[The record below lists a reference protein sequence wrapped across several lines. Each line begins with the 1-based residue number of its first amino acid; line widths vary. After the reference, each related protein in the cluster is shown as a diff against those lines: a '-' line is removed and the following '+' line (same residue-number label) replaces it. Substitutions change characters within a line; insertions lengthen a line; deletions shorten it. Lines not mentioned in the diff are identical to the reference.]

1 MWIKPRWQLT
11 LGLLLWSIGLPL
23 WAAVLTD
30 IAVRDGSGGSNQ
42 VTLSFSGKPTY
53 GYFSLS
59 GPDRLVLDLRNTRKE
74 MSLPKRYRGKL
85 VETIRTSTP
94 PQGGTLRL
102 VLELSQ
108 RVNAKAVTE
117 SRGSN
122 KYQVVLTIK
131 PQSGGSR
138 SSATTNSRQELRST
152 PGRTS
157 ERIVIAIDPGHGGQD
172 PGAIGKHGLREK
184 QVTIAIAS
192 KLRDLL
198 NRDGNFK
205 AVMTR
210 ERDYFISVGGRSEI
224 ARGKD
229 AQLLVSIHADAA
241 PNRSAKGASVWVL
254 SNRRANSEMGRW
266 LEDHEKQS
274 ELLGGAG
281 EVLSGNNNDRYLS
294 QTVLDLQFGHSQRV
308 GYDVA
313 SRVLREMGRI
323 SPLHKRRPEHASLGV
338 LRSPDIPSLLVET
351 GFISNPTEERLL
363 GSSAH
368 QTKVANAI
376 YQGIRGY
383 YRDHPAARSTPAP
396 QPPARS
402 SSVSQPEPV
411 RSTVSSKAPVVDIDQ
426 PGPIVEKTPVKESS
440 ATAKARVHVVKR
452 GETLT
457 RIAEQYATD
466 VATLKSL
473 NRMKSGELLVGQK
486 LKLPSATNAQTE
498 AVDSRPRPPVV
509 SQPEPVV
516 DSRTTD
522 SRASEDA
529 TRSHTVTR
537 GETLLRIAEKYDTT
551 LAELRRL
558 NHLTRDQVN
567 VGQKLKVPAGN
578 GDAAVSAPSGGH
590 IASDSSKAVPRGKL
604 EVYQVQRG
612 DTLGKIAAR
621 YAVSME
627 TIKFANQMHN
637 NQVQVGQKLKI
648 PLDGAAPSDSAGG
661 KASSNANAEPPRPSR
676 HKVKAGE
683 TLSGI
688 ADRYGVGLSQL
699 RKYNGLKSDQVNVGQ
714 TLKIPQE

>member
-1 MWIKPRWQLT
+1 MWIKPRWPLA

-102 VLELSQ
+102 VMELSQ

-117 SRGSN
+117 SRGGN

-131 PQSGGSR
+131 PQSGSSR

-152 PGRTS
+152 PGRSS

-172 PGAIGKHGLREK
+172 PGAIGKNGLREK
-184 QVTIAIAS
+184 QVTIAIAT

-363 GSSAH
+363 GSSSH
-368 QTKVANAI
+368 QTKVATAI
-376 YQGIRGY
+376 YHGIRSY

-411 RSTVSSKAPVVDIDQ
+411 RSSASSSASSKAPVVDIDQ
-426 PGPIVEKTPVKESS
+426 PGPIVEKAPVKVSSS
-440 ATAKARVHVVKR
+440 AAKAQVHVVKR

-457 RIAEQYATD
+457 RIAEQYDTD
-466 VATLKSL
+466 VATLKRL

-486 LKLPSATNAQTE
+486 LKLPSAASSSAEVTE
-498 AVDSRPRPPVV
+498 SRPRPPVV
-509 SQPEPVV
+509 DQPEPVV
-516 DSRTTD
+516 E
-522 SRASEDA
+522 SRAAASA
-529 TRSHTVTR
+529 TTVHTVTR

-551 LAELRRL
+551 LAELRSL
-558 NHLTRDQVN
+558 NNLKRDQVN
-567 VGQKLKVPAGN
+567 VGQKLKVPSGK
-578 GDAAVSAPSGGH
+578 AASAPVSSKS
-590 IASDSSKAVPRGKL
+590 APDSSKVPSRGKL

-648 PLDGAAPSDSAGG
+648 PLDGAAPKESEQDSG
-661 KASSNANAEPPRPSR
+661 KASSKSKESARPSH

-699 RKYNGLKSDQVNVGQ
+699 RKYNHLKSDQVNVGQ
-714 TLKIPQE
+714 SLKIPQE

>member
-1 MWIKPRWQLT
+1 MWIKPRWPLA

-102 VLELSQ
+102 VMELSQ

-117 SRGSN
+117 SRGGN

-131 PQSGGSR
+131 PQSGSSR

-152 PGRTS
+152 PGRSS

-172 PGAIGKHGLREK
+172 PGAIGKNGLREK
-184 QVTIAIAS
+184 QVTIAIAT

-363 GSSAH
+363 GSSSH
-368 QTKVANAI
+368 QTKVATAI
-376 YQGIRGY
+376 YHGIRSY

-411 RSTVSSKAPVVDIDQ
+411 RSSASSSASSKAPVVDIDQ
-426 PGPIVEKTPVKESS
+426 PGPIVEKAPVKTSTS
-440 ATAKARVHVVKR
+440 AAKAQVHVVKR

-457 RIAEQYATD
+457 RIAEQYDTD
-466 VATLKSL
+466 VATLKRL

-486 LKLPSATNAQTE
+486 LKLPSAASSGSAEVTE
-498 AVDSRPRPPVV
+498 SRPRPPVV
-509 SQPEPVV
+509 DQPEPVV
-516 DSRTTD
+516 E
-522 SRASEDA
+522 SRAAASA
-529 TRSHTVTR
+529 TTVHTVTR

-551 LAELRRL
+551 LAELRSL
-558 NHLTRDQVN
+558 NNLKRDQVN
-567 VGQKLKVPAGN
+567 VGQKLKVPSGK
-578 GDAAVSAPSGGH
+578 AASAPVSSKS
-590 IASDSSKAVPRGKL
+590 AADSSKAPSRGKL

-648 PLDGAAPSDSAGG
+648 PLDGAAPKESDQDSG
-661 KASSNANAEPPRPSR
+661 KASSKSKESARPSH

-699 RKYNGLKSDQVNVGQ
+699 RKYNHLKSDQVNVGQ
-714 TLKIPQE
+714 SLKIPQE

>member
-1 MWIKPRWQLT
+1 MWIKPRWPLA

-102 VLELSQ
+102 VMELSQ

-117 SRGSN
+117 SRGGN

-131 PQSGGSR
+131 PQSGSSR

-152 PGRTS
+152 PGRSS

-172 PGAIGKHGLREK
+172 PGAIGKNGLREK
-184 QVTIAIAS
+184 QVTIAIAT

-363 GSSAH
+363 GSSSH
-368 QTKVANAI
+368 QTKVATAI
-376 YQGIRGY
+376 YHGIRSY

-411 RSTVSSKAPVVDIDQ
+411 RSSASSSASSSKAPVVDIDQ
-426 PGPIVEKTPVKESS
+426 PGPIVEKAPVKTSSS
-440 ATAKARVHVVKR
+440 AAKAQVHVVKR

-457 RIAEQYATD
+457 RIAEQYDTD
-466 VATLKSL
+466 VATLKRL

-486 LKLPSATNAQTE
+486 LKLPSAASSSSAEVTE
-498 AVDSRPRPPVV
+498 SRPRPPVV
-509 SQPEPVV
+509 DQPEPVV
-516 DSRTTD
+516 E
-522 SRASEDA
+522 SRAAASA
-529 TRSHTVTR
+529 TTVHTVTR

-551 LAELRRL
+551 LAELRSL
-558 NHLTRDQVN
+558 NNLKRDQVN
-567 VGQKLKVPAGN
+567 VGQKLKVPSGK
-578 GDAAVSAPSGGH
+578 AASAPVSSKS
-590 IASDSSKAVPRGKL
+590 AADSSKAPSRGKL

-648 PLDGAAPSDSAGG
+648 PLDGAAPKESDQDSG
-661 KASSNANAEPPRPSR
+661 KASSKSKERARPSH

-699 RKYNGLKSDQVNVGQ
+699 RKYNHLKSDQVNVGQ
-714 TLKIPQE
+714 SLKIPQE

>member
-1 MWIKPRWQLT
+1 MWIKPRWPLA

-102 VLELSQ
+102 VMELSQ

-117 SRGSN
+117 SRGGN

-131 PQSGGSR
+131 PQSGSSR

-152 PGRTS
+152 PGRSS

-172 PGAIGKHGLREK
+172 PGAIGKNGLREK
-184 QVTIAIAS
+184 QVTIAIAT

-363 GSSAH
+363 GSSSH
-368 QTKVANAI
+368 QTKVATAI
-376 YQGIRGY
+376 YHGIRSY

-411 RSTVSSKAPVVDIDQ
+411 RSSASSSVSSKAPVVDIDQ
-426 PGPIVEKTPVKESS
+426 PGPIVEKAPVKTSSS
-440 ATAKARVHVVKR
+440 AAKAQVHVVKR

-457 RIAEQYATD
+457 RIAEQYDTD
-466 VATLKSL
+466 VATLKRL

-486 LKLPSATNAQTE
+486 LKLPSAASSSSAEVTE
-498 AVDSRPRPPVV
+498 NRPRPPVV
-509 SQPEPVV
+509 DQPEPVV
-516 DSRTTD
+516 DSRAAASATTV
-522 SRASEDA
+522 
-529 TRSHTVTR
+529 HTVTR

-551 LAELRRL
+551 LAELRSL
-558 NHLTRDQVN
+558 NNLKRDQVN
-567 VGQKLKVPAGN
+567 VGQKLKVPSGK
-578 GDAAVSAPSGGH
+578 AASAPVSSKS
-590 IASDSSKAVPRGKL
+590 AADSSKAPSRGKL

-648 PLDGAAPSDSAGG
+648 PLDGAAPKESDQDSG
-661 KASSNANAEPPRPSR
+661 KASSKSKESARPSH
-676 HKVKAGE
+676 HKVNAGE

-699 RKYNGLKSDQVNVGQ
+699 RKYNHLKSDQVNVGQ
-714 TLKIPQE
+714 SLKIPQE

>member
-1 MWIKPRWQLT
+1 M
-11 LGLLLWSIGLPL
+11 
-23 WAAVLTD
+23 
-30 IAVRDGSGGSNQ
+30 
-42 VTLSFSGKPTY
+42 
-53 GYFSLS
+53 
-59 GPDRLVLDLRNTRKE
+59 
-74 MSLPKRYRGKL
+74 
-85 VETIRTSTP
+85 
-94 PQGGTLRL
+94 
-102 VLELSQ
+102 
-108 RVNAKAVTE
+108 
-117 SRGSN
+117 
-122 KYQVVLTIK
+122 
-131 PQSGGSR
+131 
-138 SSATTNSRQELRST
+138 
-152 PGRTS
+152 
-157 ERIVIAIDPGHGGQD
+157 
-172 PGAIGKHGLREK
+172 
-184 QVTIAIAS
+184 TIAIAT

-363 GSSAH
+363 GSSSH
-368 QTKVANAI
+368 QTKVATAI
-376 YQGIRGY
+376 YHGIRSY

-411 RSTVSSKAPVVDIDQ
+411 RSSAGSSASSKAPVVDIDQ
-426 PGPIVEKTPVKESS
+426 PGPIVEKAPVKVSSS
-440 ATAKARVHVVKR
+440 AAKAQVHVVKR

-457 RIAEQYATD
+457 RIAEQYDTD
-466 VATLKSL
+466 VATLKRL

-486 LKLPSATNAQTE
+486 LKLPSAASSSSVEVTE
-498 AVDSRPRPPVV
+498 SRPRPPVV
-509 SQPEPVV
+509 DQPEPVV
-516 DSRTTD
+516 E
-522 SRASEDA
+522 SRAAASA
-529 TRSHTVTR
+529 TTVHTVTR

-551 LAELRRL
+551 LTELRSL
-558 NHLTRDQVN
+558 NNLKRDQVN
-567 VGQKLKVPAGN
+567 VGQKLKVPSGK
-578 GDAAVSAPSGGH
+578 AASAPVSSKS
-590 IASDSSKAVPRGKL
+590 AADSSKAPSRGKL

-648 PLDGAAPSDSAGG
+648 PLDGAAPKESEQDSG
-661 KASSNANAEPPRPSR
+661 KASSKSKESARPSH

-699 RKYNGLKSDQVNVGQ
+699 RKYNHLKSDQVNVGQ
-714 TLKIPQE
+714 SLKIPQE

>member
-1 MWIKPRWQLT
+1 MWIKPRWPLA

-102 VLELSQ
+102 VMELSQ

-117 SRGSN
+117 SRGGN

-131 PQSGGSR
+131 PQSGSSR

-152 PGRTS
+152 PGRSS

-172 PGAIGKHGLREK
+172 PGAIGKNGLREK
-184 QVTIAIAS
+184 QVTIAIAT

-363 GSSAH
+363 GSSSH
-368 QTKVANAI
+368 QTKVATAI
-376 YQGIRGY
+376 YHGIRSY

-411 RSTVSSKAPVVDIDQ
+411 RSSASSSASSKAPVVDIDQ
-426 PGPIVEKTPVKESS
+426 PGPIVEKAPVKVSSS
-440 ATAKARVHVVKR
+440 AAKAQVHVVKR

-457 RIAEQYATD
+457 RIAEQYDTD
-466 VATLKSL
+466 VATLKRL

-486 LKLPSATNAQTE
+486 LKLPSAASSSSAEVTE
-498 AVDSRPRPPVV
+498 SRPRPPVV
-509 SQPEPVV
+509 DQPEPVV
-516 DSRTTD
+516 E
-522 SRASEDA
+522 SRAAASA
-529 TRSHTVTR
+529 TTVHTVTR

-551 LAELRRL
+551 LAELRSL
-558 NHLTRDQVN
+558 NNLKRDQVN
-567 VGQKLKVPAGN
+567 VGQKLKVPSGK
-578 GDAAVSAPSGGH
+578 AASAPVSSKL
-590 IASDSSKAVPRGKL
+590 APDSSKAPSRGKL

-648 PLDGAAPSDSAGG
+648 PLDGAAPKESDQDHSKAGG
-661 KASSNANAEPPRPSR
+661 KTKESARPSH

-699 RKYNGLKSDQVNVGQ
+699 RKYNHLKSDQVNVGQ
-714 TLKIPQE
+714 SLKIPQE

>member
-1 MWIKPRWQLT
+1 MWIKPRWPLA

-102 VLELSQ
+102 VMELSQ

-117 SRGSN
+117 SRGGN

-131 PQSGGSR
+131 PQSGSSR

-152 PGRTS
+152 PGRSS

-172 PGAIGKHGLREK
+172 PGAIGKNGLREK
-184 QVTIAIAS
+184 QVTIAIAT

-363 GSSAH
+363 GSSSH
-368 QTKVANAI
+368 QTKVATAI
-376 YQGIRGY
+376 YHGIRSY

-411 RSTVSSKAPVVDIDQ
+411 RSSAGSSASSKAPVVDIDQ
-426 PGPIVEKTPVKESS
+426 PGPIVEKAPVKVSSS
-440 ATAKARVHVVKR
+440 AAKAQVHVVKR

-457 RIAEQYATD
+457 RIAEQYDTD
-466 VATLKSL
+466 VATLKRL

-486 LKLPSATNAQTE
+486 LKLPSAASSSSVEVTE
-498 AVDSRPRPPVV
+498 SRPRPPVV
-509 SQPEPVV
+509 DQPEPVV
-516 DSRTTD
+516 E
-522 SRASEDA
+522 SRAAASA
-529 TRSHTVTR
+529 TTVHTVTR

-551 LAELRRL
+551 LTELRSL
-558 NHLTRDQVN
+558 NNLKRDQVN
-567 VGQKLKVPAGN
+567 VGQKLKVPSGK
-578 GDAAVSAPSGGH
+578 AASAPVSSKS
-590 IASDSSKAVPRGKL
+590 AADSSKAPSRGKL

-648 PLDGAAPSDSAGG
+648 PLDGAAPKESEQDSG
-661 KASSNANAEPPRPSR
+661 KASSKSKESARPSH

-699 RKYNGLKSDQVNVGQ
+699 RKYNHLKSDQVNVGQ
-714 TLKIPQE
+714 SLKIPQE

>member
-1 MWIKPRWQLT
+1 MWIKPRWPLA

-102 VLELSQ
+102 VMELSQ

-117 SRGSN
+117 SRGGN

-131 PQSGGSR
+131 PQSGSSR
-138 SSATTNSRQELRST
+138 SSATTNSRQELRSA
-152 PGRTS
+152 PGRSS

-172 PGAIGKHGLREK
+172 PGAIGKNGLREK
-184 QVTIAIAS
+184 QVTIAIAT

-274 ELLGGAG
+274 EVLGGAG

-363 GSSAH
+363 GSSSH
-368 QTKVANAI
+368 QTKVATAI
-376 YQGIRGY
+376 YHGIRSY

-411 RSTVSSKAPVVDIDQ
+411 RSSASSSVSSKAPVVDIDQ
-426 PGPIVEKTPVKESS
+426 PGPIVEKAPVKTSSS
-440 ATAKARVHVVKR
+440 AAKAQVHVVKR

-457 RIAEQYATD
+457 RIAEQYDTD
-466 VATLKSL
+466 VVTLKRL

-486 LKLPSATNAQTE
+486 LKLPSAASSSSAEVTE
-498 AVDSRPRPPVV
+498 SRPRPPVV
-509 SQPEPVV
+509 DQPEPVV
-516 DSRTTD
+516 DSRAAASATTV
-522 SRASEDA
+522 
-529 TRSHTVTR
+529 HTVTR

-551 LAELRRL
+551 LAELRSL
-558 NHLTRDQVN
+558 NNLKRDQVN
-567 VGQKLKVPAGN
+567 VGQKLKVPSGK
-578 GDAAVSAPSGGH
+578 AASAPVSSKS
-590 IASDSSKAVPRGKL
+590 AADSSKAPSRGKL

-648 PLDGAAPSDSAGG
+648 PLDGAAPKESDQDSG
-661 KASSNANAEPPRPSR
+661 KASSKTKESARPSH

-699 RKYNGLKSDQVNVGQ
+699 RKYNHLKSDQVNVGQ
-714 TLKIPQE
+714 SLKIPQE

>member
-1 MWIKPRWQLT
+1 MWIKPRWPLA

-102 VLELSQ
+102 VMELSQ

-117 SRGSN
+117 SRGGN

-131 PQSGGSR
+131 PQSGSSR

-152 PGRTS
+152 PGRSS

-172 PGAIGKHGLREK
+172 PGAIGKNGLREK
-184 QVTIAIAS
+184 QVTIAIAT

-363 GSSAH
+363 GSSSH
-368 QTKVANAI
+368 QTKVATAI
-376 YQGIRGY
+376 YHGIRSY

-411 RSTVSSKAPVVDIDQ
+411 RSSASSSASSKAPVVDIDQ
-426 PGPIVEKTPVKESS
+426 PGPIVEKAPVKTSS
-440 ATAKARVHVVKR
+440 GAAKAQVHVVKR

-457 RIAEQYATD
+457 RIAEQYDTD
-466 VATLKSL
+466 VATLKRL

-486 LKLPSATNAQTE
+486 LKLPSAASSSSAEVTE
-498 AVDSRPRPPVV
+498 SRPRPPVV
-509 SQPEPVV
+509 DQPEPVV
-516 DSRTTD
+516 DSRAA
-522 SRASEDA
+522 ASA
-529 TRSHTVTR
+529 TSVHTVTR

-551 LAELRRL
+551 LAELRSL
-558 NHLTRDQVN
+558 NNLKRDQVN
-567 VGQKLKVPAGN
+567 VGQKLKVPSGK
-578 GDAAVSAPSGGH
+578 AASAPVSSKS
-590 IASDSSKAVPRGKL
+590 AADSSKAPSRGKL

-648 PLDGAAPSDSAGG
+648 PLDGAAPKESDQDSG
-661 KASSNANAEPPRPSR
+661 KASSKSKESARPSH

-699 RKYNGLKSDQVNVGQ
+699 RKYNHLKSDQVNVGQ
-714 TLKIPQE
+714 SLKIPQE

>member
-1 MWIKPRWQLT
+1 MWIKPRWPLA

-85 VETIRTSTP
+85 VETIRTSMP

-102 VLELSQ
+102 VMELSQ

-117 SRGSN
+117 SRGGN

-131 PQSGGSR
+131 PQSGSSR
-138 SSATTNSRQELRST
+138 SSSATTNSRQELRST
-152 PGRTS
+152 PGRSS

-172 PGAIGKHGLREK
+172 PGAIGKNGLREK
-184 QVTIAIAS
+184 QVTIAIAT

-363 GSSAH
+363 GSSSH
-368 QTKVANAI
+368 QTKVATAI
-376 YQGIRGY
+376 YHGIRSY

-411 RSTVSSKAPVVDIDQ
+411 RSSASSSASSKAPVVDIDQ
-426 PGPIVEKTPVKESS
+426 PGPIVEKAPVKTSSS
-440 ATAKARVHVVKR
+440 AAKAQVHVVKR

-457 RIAEQYATD
+457 RIAEQYDTD
-466 VATLKSL
+466 VATLKRL

-486 LKLPSATNAQTE
+486 LKLPSAASSSSAEVTE
-498 AVDSRPRPPVV
+498 SRPRPPVV
-509 SQPEPVV
+509 DQPEPVV
-516 DSRTTD
+516 E
-522 SRASEDA
+522 SRAAASA
-529 TRSHTVTR
+529 TTVHTVTR

-551 LAELRRL
+551 LAELRSL
-558 NHLTRDQVN
+558 NNLKRDQVN
-567 VGQKLKVPAGN
+567 VGQKLKVPSGKAS
-578 GDAAVSAPSGGH
+578 SAPVSSKS
-590 IASDSSKAVPRGKL
+590 AADSSKAPSRGKL

-648 PLDGAAPSDSAGG
+648 PLDGAAPKESDQDSG
-661 KASSNANAEPPRPSR
+661 KASSKTKESARPSH

-699 RKYNGLKSDQVNVGQ
+699 RKYNHLKSDQVNVGQ
-714 TLKIPQE
+714 SLKIPQE

>member
-1 MWIKPRWQLT
+1 MWIKPRWPLA

-102 VLELSQ
+102 VMELSQ

-117 SRGSN
+117 SRGGN

-131 PQSGGSR
+131 PQSGSSR

-152 PGRTS
+152 PGRSS

-172 PGAIGKHGLREK
+172 PGAIGKNGLREK
-184 QVTIAIAS
+184 QVTIAIAT

-363 GSSAH
+363 GSSSH
-368 QTKVANAI
+368 QTKVATAI
-376 YQGIRGY
+376 YHGIRSY

-411 RSTVSSKAPVVDIDQ
+411 RSSASSSASSKAPVVDIDQ
-426 PGPIVEKTPVKESS
+426 PGPIVEKAPVKVSSS
-440 ATAKARVHVVKR
+440 AAKAQVHVVKR

-457 RIAEQYATD
+457 RIAEQYDTD
-466 VATLKSL
+466 VATLKRL

-486 LKLPSATNAQTE
+486 LKLPSAASSSSAEVTE
-498 AVDSRPRPPVV
+498 SRPRPPVV
-509 SQPEPVV
+509 DQPEPVV
-516 DSRTTD
+516 E
-522 SRASEDA
+522 SRAAASA
-529 TRSHTVTR
+529 TTVHTVTR

-551 LAELRRL
+551 LAELRSL
-558 NHLTRDQVN
+558 NNLKRDQVN
-567 VGQKLKVPAGN
+567 VGQKLKVPSGK
-578 GDAAVSAPSGGH
+578 AASASVSSKSAP
-590 IASDSSKAVPRGKL
+590 DSSKAPSRGKL

-648 PLDGAAPSDSAGG
+648 PLDGAAPKESDQDSG
-661 KASSNANAEPPRPSR
+661 KASGKSKESARPSH

-699 RKYNGLKSDQVNVGQ
+699 RKYNHLKSDQVNVGQ
-714 TLKIPQE
+714 SLKIPQE

>member
-1 MWIKPRWQLT
+1 MWIKPRWPLA

-102 VLELSQ
+102 VMELSQ

-117 SRGSN
+117 SRGGN

-131 PQSGGSR
+131 PQSGSSR

-152 PGRTS
+152 SGRSS

-172 PGAIGKHGLREK
+172 PGAIGKNGLREK
-184 QVTIAIAS
+184 QVTIAIAT

-363 GSSAH
+363 GSSSH
-368 QTKVANAI
+368 QTKVATAI
-376 YQGIRGY
+376 YHGIRSY

-411 RSTVSSKAPVVDIDQ
+411 RSSASSSASSKAPVVDIDQ
-426 PGPIVEKTPVKESS
+426 PGPIVEKAPVKTSS
-440 ATAKARVHVVKR
+440 GAAKAQVHVVKR

-457 RIAEQYATD
+457 RIAEQYDTD
-466 VATLKSL
+466 VATLKRL

-486 LKLPSATNAQTE
+486 LKLPSVASSSSAEVTE
-498 AVDSRPRPPVV
+498 SRPRPPVV
-509 SQPEPVV
+509 DQPEPVV
-516 DSRTTD
+516 E
-522 SRASEDA
+522 SRAAASA
-529 TRSHTVTR
+529 TIVHTVTR

-551 LAELRRL
+551 LAELRSL
-558 NHLTRDQVN
+558 NNLKRDQVN
-567 VGQKLKVPAGN
+567 VGQKLKVPSGK
-578 GDAAVSAPSGGH
+578 AASAPVSSKS
-590 IASDSSKAVPRGKL
+590 AADSSKAPSRGKL

-648 PLDGAAPSDSAGG
+648 PLDGAAPKESDQDHS
-661 KASSNANAEPPRPSR
+661 KASGKSKESARPSH

-699 RKYNGLKSDQVNVGQ
+699 RKYNHLKSDQVNVGQ
-714 TLKIPQE
+714 SLKIPQE

>member
-1 MWIKPRWQLT
+1 MWIKPRWPLA

-102 VLELSQ
+102 VMELSQ

-117 SRGSN
+117 SRGGN

-131 PQSGGSR
+131 PQSGSSR

-152 PGRTS
+152 PGRSS

-172 PGAIGKHGLREK
+172 PGAIGKNGLREK
-184 QVTIAIAS
+184 QVTIAIAT

-363 GSSAH
+363 GSSSH
-368 QTKVANAI
+368 QTKVATAI
-376 YQGIRGY
+376 YHGIRSY

-411 RSTVSSKAPVVDIDQ
+411 RSSASSSVSSKAPVVDIDQ
-426 PGPIVEKTPVKESS
+426 PGPIVEKAPVKTSSS
-440 ATAKARVHVVKR
+440 AAKAQVHVVKR

-457 RIAEQYATD
+457 RIAEQYDTD
-466 VATLKSL
+466 VATLKRL

-486 LKLPSATNAQTE
+486 LKLPSAASSSSAEVTE
-498 AVDSRPRPPVV
+498 SRPRPPVV
-509 SQPEPVV
+509 DQPEPVV
-516 DSRTTD
+516 E
-522 SRASEDA
+522 SRAAASA
-529 TRSHTVTR
+529 TSVHTVTR

-551 LAELRRL
+551 LAELRSL
-558 NHLTRDQVN
+558 NNLKRDQVN
-567 VGQKLKVPAGN
+567 VGQKLKVPSGK
-578 GDAAVSAPSGGH
+578 AASAPVSSKS
-590 IASDSSKAVPRGKL
+590 AADSSKAPSRGKL

-648 PLDGAAPSDSAGG
+648 PLDGAAPKESDQDSG
-661 KASSNANAEPPRPSR
+661 KASSKSKESARPSH

-699 RKYNGLKSDQVNVGQ
+699 RKYNHLKSDQVNVGQ
-714 TLKIPQE
+714 SLKIPQE

>member
-1 MWIKPRWQLT
+1 MWIKPRWPLA

-102 VLELSQ
+102 VMELSQ

-117 SRGSN
+117 SRGGN

-131 PQSGGSR
+131 PQSGSSR
-138 SSATTNSRQELRST
+138 SSSATTNSRQELRST
-152 PGRTS
+152 PGRSS

-172 PGAIGKHGLREK
+172 PGAIGKNGLREK
-184 QVTIAIAS
+184 QVTIAIAT

-363 GSSAH
+363 GSSSH
-368 QTKVANAI
+368 QTKVATAI
-376 YQGIRGY
+376 YHGIRSY

-411 RSTVSSKAPVVDIDQ
+411 RSSASSSASSKAPVVDIDQ
-426 PGPIVEKTPVKESS
+426 PGPIVEKAPVKVSSS
-440 ATAKARVHVVKR
+440 AAKAQVHVVKR

-457 RIAEQYATD
+457 RIAEQYDTD
-466 VATLKSL
+466 VATLKRL

-486 LKLPSATNAQTE
+486 LKLPSAASSSSAEVTE
-498 AVDSRPRPPVV
+498 SRPRPPVV
-509 SQPEPVV
+509 DQPEPVV
-516 DSRTTD
+516 DSRAA
-522 SRASEDA
+522 ASA
-529 TRSHTVTR
+529 TSVHTVTR

-551 LAELRRL
+551 LAELRSL
-558 NHLTRDQVN
+558 NNLKRDQVN
-567 VGQKLKVPAGN
+567 VGQKLKVPSGK
-578 GDAAVSAPSGGH
+578 AASAPVGSKS
-590 IASDSSKAVPRGKL
+590 AADSSKAPSRGKL

-648 PLDGAAPSDSAGG
+648 PLDGAAPKESDQDSG
-661 KASSNANAEPPRPSR
+661 KASSKSKESARPSH

-699 RKYNGLKSDQVNVGQ
+699 RKYNHLKSDQVNVGQ
-714 TLKIPQE
+714 SLKIPQE

>member
-1 MWIKPRWQLT
+1 MWIKPRWPLA

-102 VLELSQ
+102 VMELSQ

-117 SRGSN
+117 SRGGN

-131 PQSGGSR
+131 PQSGSSR

-152 PGRTS
+152 PGRSS

-172 PGAIGKHGLREK
+172 PGAIGKNGLREK
-184 QVTIAIAS
+184 QVTIAIAT

-313 SRVLREMGRI
+313 SRVLREIGRI

-363 GSSAH
+363 GSSSH
-368 QTKVANAI
+368 QTKVATAI
-376 YQGIRGY
+376 YHGIRSY

-402 SSVSQPEPV
+402 ISVSQPEPV
-411 RSTVSSKAPVVDIDQ
+411 RSSASSSASSSKAPVVDIDQ
-426 PGPIVEKTPVKESS
+426 PGPIVEKVPVKTSTS
-440 ATAKARVHVVKR
+440 ATKAQVHVVKR

-457 RIAEQYATD
+457 RIAEQYDTD
-466 VATLKSL
+466 VATLKRL

-486 LKLPSATNAQTE
+486 LKLPSAASSGSAEVTE
-498 AVDSRPRPPVV
+498 SRPRPPVV
-509 SQPEPVV
+509 DQPEPVV
-516 DSRTTD
+516 E
-522 SRASEDA
+522 SRAAASA
-529 TRSHTVTR
+529 TTVHTVTR

-551 LAELRRL
+551 LAELRSL
-558 NHLTRDQVN
+558 NNLKRDQVN
-567 VGQKLKVPAGN
+567 VGQKLKVPSGKAS
-578 GDAAVSAPSGGH
+578 SAPVSSKS
-590 IASDSSKAVPRGKL
+590 AADSSKAPSRGKL

-648 PLDGAAPSDSAGG
+648 PLDGAAPKESDQDSG
-661 KASSNANAEPPRPSR
+661 KASGKSKESARPSH

-699 RKYNGLKSDQVNVGQ
+699 RKYNHLKSDQVNVGQ
-714 TLKIPQE
+714 SLKIPQE

>member
-1 MWIKPRWQLT
+1 MWIKPRWPLA

-102 VLELSQ
+102 VMELSQ

-117 SRGSN
+117 SRGGN

-131 PQSGGSR
+131 PQSGSSR

-152 PGRTS
+152 PGRSS

-172 PGAIGKHGLREK
+172 PGAIGKNGLREK
-184 QVTIAIAS
+184 QVTIAIAT

-363 GSSAH
+363 GSSSH
-368 QTKVANAI
+368 QTKVATAI
-376 YQGIRGY
+376 YHGIRSY

-396 QPPARS
+396 QPPVRS

-411 RSTVSSKAPVVDIDQ
+411 RSSASSSASSKAPVVDIDQ
-426 PGPIVEKTPVKESS
+426 PGPIVEKAPVKTSTS
-440 ATAKARVHVVKR
+440 AAKAQVHVVKR

-457 RIAEQYATD
+457 RIAEQYDTD
-466 VATLKSL
+466 VATLKRL

-486 LKLPSATNAQTE
+486 LKLPSAASSSSAEVTE
-498 AVDSRPRPPVV
+498 SRPRPPVV
-509 SQPEPVV
+509 DQPEPVV
-516 DSRTTD
+516 E
-522 SRASEDA
+522 SRAAASA
-529 TRSHTVTR
+529 TTVHTVTR

-551 LAELRRL
+551 LAELRSL
-558 NHLTRDQVN
+558 NNLKRDQVN
-567 VGQKLKVPAGN
+567 VGQKLKVPSGK
-578 GDAAVSAPSGGH
+578 AASAPVSSKS
-590 IASDSSKAVPRGKL
+590 APDSSKAPSRGKL

-648 PLDGAAPSDSAGG
+648 PLDGAAPKESDQDSG
-661 KASSNANAEPPRPSR
+661 KASSKTKESARPSH

-699 RKYNGLKSDQVNVGQ
+699 RKYNHLKSDQVNVGQ
-714 TLKIPQE
+714 SLKIPQE

>member
-1 MWIKPRWQLT
+1 MWIKPRWPLA

-74 MSLPKRYRGKL
+74 MSLPKHYRGKL

-102 VLELSQ
+102 VMELSQ

-117 SRGSN
+117 SRGGN

-131 PQSGGSR
+131 PQSGSSR
-138 SSATTNSRQELRST
+138 SSATTNSRQELRSA
-152 PGRTS
+152 PGRSS

-172 PGAIGKHGLREK
+172 PGAIGKNGLREK
-184 QVTIAIAS
+184 QVTIAIAT

-363 GSSAH
+363 GSSSH
-368 QTKVANAI
+368 QTKVATAI
-376 YQGIRGY
+376 YHGIRSY

-411 RSTVSSKAPVVDIDQ
+411 RSSASSSKAPVVDIDQ
-426 PGPIVEKTPVKESS
+426 PGPIVEKVPVKVSSS
-440 ATAKARVHVVKR
+440 AAKAQVHVVKR

-457 RIAEQYATD
+457 RIAEQYDTD
-466 VATLKSL
+466 VATLKRL

-486 LKLPSATNAQTE
+486 LKLPSAASSSSAEVTE
-498 AVDSRPRPPVV
+498 SRPRPPVV
-509 SQPEPVV
+509 DQPEPVV
-516 DSRTTD
+516 DSRAAASATTV
-522 SRASEDA
+522 
-529 TRSHTVTR
+529 HTVTR

-551 LAELRRL
+551 LAELRSL
-558 NHLTRDQVN
+558 NNLKRDQVN
-567 VGQKLKVPAGN
+567 VGQKLKVPSGKAS
-578 GDAAVSAPSGGH
+578 SAPVSSKS
-590 IASDSSKAVPRGKL
+590 ATDSSKAPSRGKL

-648 PLDGAAPSDSAGG
+648 PLDGAAPKESDQDSG
-661 KASSNANAEPPRPSR
+661 KASSKSKESARPSH

-699 RKYNGLKSDQVNVGQ
+699 RKYNHLKSDQVNVGQ
-714 TLKIPQE
+714 SLKIPQE

>member
-1 MWIKPRWQLT
+1 MWIKPRWPLA

-102 VLELSQ
+102 VMELSQ

-117 SRGSN
+117 SRGGN

-131 PQSGGSR
+131 PQSGSSR
-138 SSATTNSRQELRST
+138 SSSATTNSRQELRST
-152 PGRTS
+152 PGRSS

-172 PGAIGKHGLREK
+172 PGAIGKNGLREK
-184 QVTIAIAS
+184 QVTIAIAT

-363 GSSAH
+363 GSSSH
-368 QTKVANAI
+368 QTKVATAI
-376 YQGIRGY
+376 YHGIRSY

-411 RSTVSSKAPVVDIDQ
+411 RSSASSSASSKAPVVDIDQ
-426 PGPIVEKTPVKESS
+426 PGPIVEKAPVKTSSS
-440 ATAKARVHVVKR
+440 AAKAQVHVVKR

-457 RIAEQYATD
+457 RIAEQYDTD
-466 VATLKSL
+466 VATLKRL

-486 LKLPSATNAQTE
+486 LKLPSAASSSSAEVTE
-498 AVDSRPRPPVV
+498 SRPRPPVV
-509 SQPEPVV
+509 DQPEPVV
-516 DSRTTD
+516 E
-522 SRASEDA
+522 SRAAASA
-529 TRSHTVTR
+529 TTVHTVTR

-551 LAELRRL
+551 LAELRSL
-558 NHLTRDQVN
+558 NNLKRDQVN
-567 VGQKLKVPAGN
+567 VGQKLKVPSGK
-578 GDAAVSAPSGGH
+578 AASAPVSSKS
-590 IASDSSKAVPRGKL
+590 AADSSKAPSRGKL

-648 PLDGAAPSDSAGG
+648 PLDGAAPKESDQDSG
-661 KASSNANAEPPRPSR
+661 KASSKSKESARPSH

-699 RKYNGLKSDQVNVGQ
+699 RKYNHLKSDQVNVGQ
-714 TLKIPQE
+714 SLKIPQE

>member
-1 MWIKPRWQLT
+1 MWIKPRWPLA

-102 VLELSQ
+102 VMELSQ

-117 SRGSN
+117 SRGGN

-131 PQSGGSR
+131 PQSGSSR

-152 PGRTS
+152 PGRSS

-172 PGAIGKHGLREK
+172 PGAIGKNGLREK
-184 QVTIAIAS
+184 QVTIAIAT

-363 GSSAH
+363 GSSSH
-368 QTKVANAI
+368 QTKVATAI
-376 YQGIRGY
+376 YHGIRSY

-402 SSVSQPEPV
+402 VSQPEPV
-411 RSTVSSKAPVVDIDQ
+411 RSSASSSASSKAPVVDIDQ
-426 PGPIVEKTPVKESS
+426 PGPIVEKAPVKTSSS
-440 ATAKARVHVVKR
+440 AAKAQVHVVKR

-457 RIAEQYATD
+457 RIAEQYDTD
-466 VATLKSL
+466 VATLKRL

-486 LKLPSATNAQTE
+486 LKLPSAASSSSAEVTE
-498 AVDSRPRPPVV
+498 SRPRPPVV
-509 SQPEPVV
+509 DQPEPVV
-516 DSRTTD
+516 E
-522 SRASEDA
+522 SRAAASA
-529 TRSHTVTR
+529 TTVHTVTR

-551 LAELRRL
+551 LAELRSL
-558 NHLTRDQVN
+558 NNLKRDQVN
-567 VGQKLKVPAGN
+567 VGQKLKVPSGK
-578 GDAAVSAPSGGH
+578 AASAPVSSKS
-590 IASDSSKAVPRGKL
+590 AADSSKAPSRGKL

-648 PLDGAAPSDSAGG
+648 PLDGAAPKESDQDSG
-661 KASSNANAEPPRPSR
+661 KASSKSKESARPSH

-699 RKYNGLKSDQVNVGQ
+699 RKYNHLKSDQVNVGQ
-714 TLKIPQE
+714 SLKIPQE

>member
-1 MWIKPRWQLT
+1 MWIKPRWPLA

-102 VLELSQ
+102 VMELSQ

-117 SRGSN
+117 SRGGN

-131 PQSGGSR
+131 PQSGSSR

-152 PGRTS
+152 PGRSS

-172 PGAIGKHGLREK
+172 PGAIGKNGLREK
-184 QVTIAIAS
+184 QVTIAIAT

-363 GSSAH
+363 GSSSH
-368 QTKVANAI
+368 QTKVATAI
-376 YQGIRGY
+376 YHGIRSY

-411 RSTVSSKAPVVDIDQ
+411 RSSAGSSASSKAPVVDIDQ
-426 PGPIVEKTPVKESS
+426 PGPIVEKAPVKVSSS
-440 ATAKARVHVVKR
+440 AAKAQVHVVKR

-457 RIAEQYATD
+457 RIAEQYDTD
-466 VATLKSL
+466 VATLKRL

-486 LKLPSATNAQTE
+486 LKLPSAASSSSAEVTG
-498 AVDSRPRPPVV
+498 SRPRPPVV
-509 SQPEPVV
+509 DQPEPVV
-516 DSRTTD
+516 E
-522 SRASEDA
+522 SRAAASA
-529 TRSHTVTR
+529 TTVHTVTR

-551 LAELRRL
+551 LAELRSL
-558 NHLTRDQVN
+558 NNLKRDQVN
-567 VGQKLKVPAGN
+567 VGQKLKVPSGK
-578 GDAAVSAPSGGH
+578 AASAPVSSKS
-590 IASDSSKAVPRGKL
+590 AADSSKAPSRGKL

-648 PLDGAAPSDSAGG
+648 PLDGAAPKESDQDSG
-661 KASSNANAEPPRPSR
+661 KASSKSKESARPSH

-699 RKYNGLKSDQVNVGQ
+699 RKYNHLKSDQVNVGQ
-714 TLKIPQE
+714 SLKIPQE

>member
-1 MWIKPRWQLT
+1 MWIKPRWPLA

-102 VLELSQ
+102 VMELSQ

-117 SRGSN
+117 SRGGN

-131 PQSGGSR
+131 PQSGSSR

-152 PGRTS
+152 PGRSS

-172 PGAIGKHGLREK
+172 PGAIGKNGLREK
-184 QVTIAIAS
+184 QVTIAIAT

-363 GSSAH
+363 GSSSH
-368 QTKVANAI
+368 QTKVATAI
-376 YQGIRGY
+376 YHGIRSY

-411 RSTVSSKAPVVDIDQ
+411 RSSASSSVSSKAPVVDIDQ
-426 PGPIVEKTPVKESS
+426 PGPIVEKAPVKTSSS
-440 ATAKARVHVVKR
+440 AAKAQVHVVKR

-457 RIAEQYATD
+457 RIAEQYDTD
-466 VATLKSL
+466 VVTLKRL

-486 LKLPSATNAQTE
+486 LKLPSAASSSSAEVTE
-498 AVDSRPRPPVV
+498 SRPRPPVV
-509 SQPEPVV
+509 DQPEPVV
-516 DSRTTD
+516 E
-522 SRASEDA
+522 SRAAASA
-529 TRSHTVTR
+529 TSVHTVTR

-551 LAELRRL
+551 LAELRSL
-558 NHLTRDQVN
+558 NNLKRDQVN
-567 VGQKLKVPAGN
+567 VGQKLKVPSGK
-578 GDAAVSAPSGGH
+578 AASAPVSSKS
-590 IASDSSKAVPRGKL
+590 AADSSKAPSRGKL

-648 PLDGAAPSDSAGG
+648 PLDGAAPKESDQDSG
-661 KASSNANAEPPRPSR
+661 KASSKTKESARPSH

-699 RKYNGLKSDQVNVGQ
+699 RKYNHLKSDQVNVGQ
-714 TLKIPQE
+714 SLKIPQE

>member
-1 MWIKPRWQLT
+1 MWIKPRWPLA

-102 VLELSQ
+102 VMELSQ

-117 SRGSN
+117 SRGGN

-131 PQSGGSR
+131 PQSGSSR

-152 PGRTS
+152 PGRNS

-172 PGAIGKHGLREK
+172 PGAIGKNGLREK
-184 QVTIAIAS
+184 QVTIAIAT

-363 GSSAH
+363 GSSSH
-368 QTKVANAI
+368 QTKVATAI
-376 YQGIRGY
+376 YHGIRSY

-411 RSTVSSKAPVVDIDQ
+411 RSSASSSASSKVPVVDIDQ
-426 PGPIVEKTPVKESS
+426 PGPIVEKAPVKTSSS
-440 ATAKARVHVVKR
+440 AAKAQVHVVKR

-457 RIAEQYATD
+457 RIAEQYDTD
-466 VATLKSL
+466 VATLKRL

-486 LKLPSATNAQTE
+486 LKLPSAASSSSAEVTE
-498 AVDSRPRPPVV
+498 SRPRPPVV
-509 SQPEPVV
+509 DQPEPVV
-516 DSRTTD
+516 DSRAA
-522 SRASEDA
+522 ASA
-529 TRSHTVTR
+529 TSVHTVTR

-551 LAELRRL
+551 LAELRSL
-558 NHLTRDQVN
+558 NNLKRDQVN
-567 VGQKLKVPAGN
+567 VGQKLKVPSGK
-578 GDAAVSAPSGGH
+578 AASAPVSSKS
-590 IASDSSKAVPRGKL
+590 ATDSSKAPSRGKL

-648 PLDGAAPSDSAGG
+648 PLDGAAPKESDQDSG
-661 KASSNANAEPPRPSR
+661 KARSKSKESARPSH

-699 RKYNGLKSDQVNVGQ
+699 RKYNHLKSDQVNVGQ
-714 TLKIPQE
+714 SLKIPQE

>member
-1 MWIKPRWQLT
+1 MWIKPRWPLA

-102 VLELSQ
+102 VMELSQ

-117 SRGSN
+117 SRGGN

-131 PQSGGSR
+131 PQSGSSR
-138 SSATTNSRQELRST
+138 SSSATTNSRQELRST
-152 PGRTS
+152 PGRSS

-172 PGAIGKHGLREK
+172 PGAIGKNGLREK
-184 QVTIAIAS
+184 QVTIAIAT

-363 GSSAH
+363 GSSSH
-368 QTKVANAI
+368 QTKVATAI
-376 YQGIRGY
+376 YHGIRSY

-411 RSTVSSKAPVVDIDQ
+411 RSSASSSASSKAPVVDIDQ
-426 PGPIVEKTPVKESS
+426 PGPIVEKTPVKTSTSS
-440 ATAKARVHVVKR
+440 AKAQVHVVKR

-457 RIAEQYATD
+457 RIAEQYDTD
-466 VATLKSL
+466 VATLKRL

-486 LKLPSATNAQTE
+486 LKLPSAASSSSAEVTE
-498 AVDSRPRPPVV
+498 SRPRPPVV
-509 SQPEPVV
+509 DQPEPVV
-516 DSRTTD
+516 E
-522 SRASEDA
+522 SRAAASA
-529 TRSHTVTR
+529 TIVHTVTR

-551 LAELRRL
+551 LAELRSL
-558 NHLTRDQVN
+558 NNLKRDQVN
-567 VGQKLKVPAGN
+567 VGQKLKVPSGK
-578 GDAAVSAPSGGH
+578 AASAPVSSKS
-590 IASDSSKAVPRGKL
+590 AADSSKAPSRGKL

-648 PLDGAAPSDSAGG
+648 PLDGAAPKESDQDSG
-661 KASSNANAEPPRPSR
+661 KASSKTKESARPSH

-699 RKYNGLKSDQVNVGQ
+699 RKYNHLKSDQVNVGQ
-714 TLKIPQE
+714 SLKIPQE

>member
-1 MWIKPRWQLT
+1 MWIKPRWPLA

-30 IAVRDGSGGSNQ
+30 IEVRDGSGGSNQ

-102 VLELSQ
+102 VMELSQ

-117 SRGSN
+117 SRGGN

-131 PQSGGSR
+131 PQSGSSR

-152 PGRTS
+152 PGRSS

-172 PGAIGKHGLREK
+172 PGAIGKNGLREK
-184 QVTIAIAS
+184 QVTIAIAT

-363 GSSAH
+363 GSSSH
-368 QTKVANAI
+368 QTKVATAI
-376 YQGIRGY
+376 YHGIRSY

-411 RSTVSSKAPVVDIDQ
+411 RSSASSSASSKAPVVDIDQ
-426 PGPIVEKTPVKESS
+426 PGPIVEKAPVKTSSS
-440 ATAKARVHVVKR
+440 AVKAQVHVVKR

-457 RIAEQYATD
+457 RIAEQYDTD
-466 VATLKSL
+466 VATLKRL

-486 LKLPSATNAQTE
+486 LKLPSAASSSSAEVTE
-498 AVDSRPRPPVV
+498 SRPRPPVV
-509 SQPEPVV
+509 DQPEPVV
-516 DSRTTD
+516 E
-522 SRASEDA
+522 SRAAASA
-529 TRSHTVTR
+529 TTVHTVTR

-551 LAELRRL
+551 LAELRSL
-558 NHLTRDQVN
+558 NNLKRDQVN
-567 VGQKLKVPAGN
+567 VGQKLKVPSGK
-578 GDAAVSAPSGGH
+578 AASAPVS
-590 IASDSSKAVPRGKL
+590 SKSVPDSSKAPSRGKL

-648 PLDGAAPSDSAGG
+648 PLDGAAPKESDQDSG
-661 KASSNANAEPPRPSR
+661 KASSKSKESARPSH

-699 RKYNGLKSDQVNVGQ
+699 RKYNHLKSDQVNVGQ
-714 TLKIPQE
+714 SLKIPQE

>member
-1 MWIKPRWQLT
+1 MWIKPRWPLA

-102 VLELSQ
+102 VMELSQ

-117 SRGSN
+117 SRGGN

-131 PQSGGSR
+131 PQSGSSR
-138 SSATTNSRQELRST
+138 SSSATTNSRQELRST
-152 PGRTS
+152 PGRSS

-172 PGAIGKHGLREK
+172 PGAIGKNGLREK
-184 QVTIAIAS
+184 QVTIAIAT

-363 GSSAH
+363 GSSSH
-368 QTKVANAI
+368 QTKVATAI
-376 YQGIRGY
+376 YHGIRSY

-411 RSTVSSKAPVVDIDQ
+411 RSSASSSASSKAPVVDIDQ
-426 PGPIVEKTPVKESS
+426 PGPIVEKAPVKTSS
-440 ATAKARVHVVKR
+440 GAAKAQVHVVKR

-457 RIAEQYATD
+457 RIAEQYDTD
-466 VATLKSL
+466 VATLKRL

-486 LKLPSATNAQTE
+486 LKLPSAASSSSAEVTE
-498 AVDSRPRPPVV
+498 SRPRPPVV
-509 SQPEPVV
+509 DQPEPVV
-516 DSRTTD
+516 E
-522 SRASEDA
+522 SRAAASA
-529 TRSHTVTR
+529 TSVHTVMR

-551 LAELRRL
+551 LAELRSL
-558 NHLTRDQVN
+558 NNLKRDQVN
-567 VGQKLKVPAGN
+567 VGQKLKVPSGK
-578 GDAAVSAPSGGH
+578 AASAPVSSKS
-590 IASDSSKAVPRGKL
+590 AADSSKAPSRGKL

-648 PLDGAAPSDSAGG
+648 PLDGAAPKESDQDSG
-661 KASSNANAEPPRPSR
+661 KASSKSKESARPSH

-699 RKYNGLKSDQVNVGQ
+699 RKYNHLKSDQVNVGQ
-714 TLKIPQE
+714 SLKIPQE

>member
-1 MWIKPRWQLT
+1 MWIKPRWPLA

-102 VLELSQ
+102 VMELSQ

-117 SRGSN
+117 SRGGN

-131 PQSGGSR
+131 PQSGSSR

-152 PGRTS
+152 PGRSS

-172 PGAIGKHGLREK
+172 PGAIGKNGLREK
-184 QVTIAIAS
+184 QVTIAIAT

-363 GSSAH
+363 GSSSH
-368 QTKVANAI
+368 QTKVATAI
-376 YQGIRGY
+376 YHGIRSY

-411 RSTVSSKAPVVDIDQ
+411 RSSASSSASSKAPVVDIDQ
-426 PGPIVEKTPVKESS
+426 PGPIVEKTPVKTSTS
-440 ATAKARVHVVKR
+440 AAKAQVHVVKR

-457 RIAEQYATD
+457 RIAEQYDTD
-466 VATLKSL
+466 VATLKRL

-486 LKLPSATNAQTE
+486 LKLPSAASSSSAEVTE
-498 AVDSRPRPPVV
+498 SRPRPPVV
-509 SQPEPVV
+509 DQPEPVV
-516 DSRTTD
+516 E
-522 SRASEDA
+522 SRAAASA
-529 TRSHTVTR
+529 TTVHTVTR

-551 LAELRRL
+551 LAELRSL
-558 NHLTRDQVN
+558 NNLKRDQVN
-567 VGQKLKVPAGN
+567 VGQKLKVPSGK
-578 GDAAVSAPSGGH
+578 AASAPVSSKS
-590 IASDSSKAVPRGKL
+590 AADSSKAPSRGKL

-648 PLDGAAPSDSAGG
+648 PLDGAAPKESDQDSG
-661 KASSNANAEPPRPSR
+661 KASSKSKESARPSH

-699 RKYNGLKSDQVNVGQ
+699 RKYNHLKSDQVNVGQ
-714 TLKIPQE
+714 SLKIPQE

>member
-1 MWIKPRWQLT
+1 MWIKPRWPLA

-102 VLELSQ
+102 VMELSQ

-117 SRGSN
+117 SRGGN

-131 PQSGGSR
+131 PQSGSSR

-152 PGRTS
+152 PGRSS

-172 PGAIGKHGLREK
+172 PGAIGKNGLREK
-184 QVTIAIAS
+184 QVTIAIAT

-363 GSSAH
+363 GSSSH
-368 QTKVANAI
+368 QTKVATAI
-376 YQGIRGY
+376 YHGIRSY

-411 RSTVSSKAPVVDIDQ
+411 RSSASSSASSKAPVVDIDQ
-426 PGPIVEKTPVKESS
+426 PGPIVEKAPVKTSSS
-440 ATAKARVHVVKR
+440 AVKAQVHVVKR

-457 RIAEQYATD
+457 RIAEQYDTD
-466 VATLKSL
+466 VATLKRL

-486 LKLPSATNAQTE
+486 LKLPSAASSSSAEVTE
-498 AVDSRPRPPVV
+498 SRPRPPVV
-509 SQPEPVV
+509 DQPEPVV
-516 DSRTTD
+516 E
-522 SRASEDA
+522 SRAAASA
-529 TRSHTVTR
+529 TTVHTVTR

-551 LAELRRL
+551 LAELRSL
-558 NHLTRDQVN
+558 NNLKRDQVN
-567 VGQKLKVPAGN
+567 VGQKLKVPSGK
-578 GDAAVSAPSGGH
+578 AASAPVS
-590 IASDSSKAVPRGKL
+590 SKSVPDSSKAPSRGKL

-648 PLDGAAPSDSAGG
+648 PLDGAAPKESDQDSG
-661 KASSNANAEPPRPSR
+661 KASSKSKESARPSH

-699 RKYNGLKSDQVNVGQ
+699 RKYNHLKSDQVNVGQ
-714 TLKIPQE
+714 SLKIPQE

>member
-1 MWIKPRWQLT
+1 MWIKPRWPLA

-102 VLELSQ
+102 VMELSQ

-117 SRGSN
+117 SRGGN

-131 PQSGGSR
+131 PQSGSSR
-138 SSATTNSRQELRST
+138 SSSATTNSRQELRST
-152 PGRTS
+152 PGRSS

-172 PGAIGKHGLREK
+172 PGAIGKNGLREK
-184 QVTIAIAS
+184 QVTIAIAT

-363 GSSAH
+363 GSSSH
-368 QTKVANAI
+368 QTKVATAI
-376 YQGIRGY
+376 YHGIRSY

-411 RSTVSSKAPVVDIDQ
+411 RSSASSSASSKAPVVDIDQ
-426 PGPIVEKTPVKESS
+426 PGPIVEKAP
-440 ATAKARVHVVKR
+440 VHVVKR

-457 RIAEQYATD
+457 RIAEQYDTD
-466 VATLKSL
+466 VATLKRL

-486 LKLPSATNAQTE
+486 LKLPSAASSSSAEVTE
-498 AVDSRPRPPVV
+498 SRPRPPVV
-509 SQPEPVV
+509 DQPEPVV
-516 DSRTTD
+516 DSRAAASATTV
-522 SRASEDA
+522 
-529 TRSHTVTR
+529 HTVTR

-551 LAELRRL
+551 LAELRSL
-558 NHLTRDQVN
+558 NNLKRDQVN
-567 VGQKLKVPAGN
+567 VGQKLKVPSGK
-578 GDAAVSAPSGGH
+578 AASAPVSSKS
-590 IASDSSKAVPRGKL
+590 APDSSKAPSRGKL

-612 DTLGKIAAR
+612 DTLGKIAVR

-648 PLDGAAPSDSAGG
+648 PLDGAAPKESDQDHS
-661 KASSNANAEPPRPSR
+661 KASSKSKESARPSH

-699 RKYNGLKSDQVNVGQ
+699 RKYNHLKSDQVNVGQ
-714 TLKIPQE
+714 SLKIPQE

>member
-1 MWIKPRWQLT
+1 MWIKPRWPLA

-102 VLELSQ
+102 VMELSQ

-117 SRGSN
+117 SRGGN

-131 PQSGGSR
+131 PQSGSSR

-152 PGRTS
+152 PGRSS

-172 PGAIGKHGLREK
+172 PGAIGKNGLREK
-184 QVTIAIAS
+184 QVTIAIAT

-363 GSSAH
+363 GSSSH
-368 QTKVANAI
+368 QTKVATAI
-376 YQGIRGY
+376 YHGIRSY

-411 RSTVSSKAPVVDIDQ
+411 RSSASSSVSSKAPVVDIDQ
-426 PGPIVEKTPVKESS
+426 PGPIVEKAPVKTSSS
-440 ATAKARVHVVKR
+440 AAKAQVHVVKR

-457 RIAEQYATD
+457 RIAEQYDTD
-466 VATLKSL
+466 VATLKRL

-486 LKLPSATNAQTE
+486 LKLPSAASSSSAEVTE
-498 AVDSRPRPPVV
+498 SRPRPPVV
-509 SQPEPVV
+509 DQPEPVV
-516 DSRTTD
+516 E
-522 SRASEDA
+522 SRAAASA
-529 TRSHTVTR
+529 TTVHTVTR

-551 LAELRRL
+551 LAELRSL
-558 NHLTRDQVN
+558 NNLKRDQVN
-567 VGQKLKVPAGN
+567 VGQKLKVPSGK
-578 GDAAVSAPSGGH
+578 AASAPVSSKS
-590 IASDSSKAVPRGKL
+590 AADSSKAPSRGKL

-648 PLDGAAPSDSAGG
+648 PLDGAAPKESDQDSG
-661 KASSNANAEPPRPSR
+661 KASSKSKESARPSH
-676 HKVKAGE
+676 HKVNAGE

-699 RKYNGLKSDQVNVGQ
+699 RKYNHLKSDQVNVGQ
-714 TLKIPQE
+714 SLKIPQE

>member
-1 MWIKPRWQLT
+1 MWIKPRWPLA

-74 MSLPKRYRGKL
+74 TSLPKRYRGKL

-131 PQSGGSR
+131 PQSGSSR
-138 SSATTNSRQELRST
+138 SSSATTNSRQELRST
-152 PGRTS
+152 PGRSS

-172 PGAIGKHGLREK
+172 PGAIGKNGLREK

-368 QTKVANAI
+368 QTKVATAI
-376 YQGIRGY
+376 YHGIRSY
-383 YRDHPAARSTPAP
+383 YRDHPTVRSTPAP

-411 RSTVSSKAPVVDIDQ
+411 RSSASSKTPVVDIDQ
-426 PGPIVEKTPVKESS
+426 PGPIVEKAPVKASNS
-440 ATAKARVHVVKR
+440 TAKVQVHVVRR

-457 RIAEQYATD
+457 RIAEQYDTD

-486 LKLPSATNAQTE
+486 LKLPSATSSNQAE
-498 AVDSRPRPPVV
+498 VVESRSRPPVV
-509 SQPEPVV
+509 AQPDPVV
-516 DSRTTD
+516 E
-522 SRASEDA
+522 SRAAVSA
-529 TRSHTVTR
+529 TTIHTVTR

-551 LAELRRL
+551 LAELRSL
-558 NHLTRDQVN
+558 NNLKRDQVN
-567 VGQKLKVPAGN
+567 VGQKLKVPAGK
-578 GDAAVSAPSGGH
+578 AASEPVSSPPAP
-590 IASDSSKAVPRGKL
+590 DSSKVVPRGKL

-648 PLDGAAPSDSAGG
+648 PLDGAAPTESDQDHN
-661 KASSNANAEPPRPSR
+661 KASSKTKESSRPSH

-699 RKYNGLKSDQVNVGQ
+699 RKYNHLKSDQVNVGQ
-714 TLKIPQE
+714 SLKIPQE

>member
-1 MWIKPRWQLT
+1 MWIKPRWPLA

-74 MSLPKRYRGKL
+74 MNLPKRYRGKL

-102 VLELSQ
+102 VMELSQ

-117 SRGSN
+117 SRGGN

-131 PQSGGSR
+131 PQSASSR

-152 PGRTS
+152 PGRSS

-172 PGAIGKHGLREK
+172 PGAIGKNGLREK
-184 QVTIAIAS
+184 QVTIAIAT

-363 GSSAH
+363 GSSSH
-368 QTKVANAI
+368 QTKVATAI
-376 YQGIRGY
+376 YHGIRSY

-411 RSTVSSKAPVVDIDQ
+411 RSSASSSASSKAPVVDIDQ
-426 PGPIVEKTPVKESS
+426 PGPIVEKAPVKTSSS
-440 ATAKARVHVVKR
+440 AAKAQVHVVKR

-457 RIAEQYATD
+457 RIAEQYDTD
-466 VATLKSL
+466 VATLKRL

-486 LKLPSATNAQTE
+486 LKLPSAASSSSAEVTE
-498 AVDSRPRPPVV
+498 SRPRPPVV
-509 SQPEPVV
+509 DQPEPVV
-516 DSRTTD
+516 E
-522 SRASEDA
+522 SRAAASA
-529 TRSHTVTR
+529 TTVHTVTR

-551 LAELRRL
+551 LAELRSL
-558 NHLTRDQVN
+558 NNLKRDQVN
-567 VGQKLKVPAGN
+567 VGQKLKVPSGK
-578 GDAAVSAPSGGH
+578 AASAPVSSKS
-590 IASDSSKAVPRGKL
+590 APDSSKVPSRGKL

-648 PLDGAAPSDSAGG
+648 PLDGAAPKESEQDSG
-661 KASSNANAEPPRPSR
+661 KASSKSKESARPSH

-699 RKYNGLKSDQVNVGQ
+699 RKYNHLKSDQVNVGQ
-714 TLKIPQE
+714 SLKIPQE

>member
-1 MWIKPRWQLT
+1 
-11 LGLLLWSIGLPL
+11 
-23 WAAVLTD
+23 
-30 IAVRDGSGGSNQ
+30 
-42 VTLSFSGKPTY
+42 
-53 GYFSLS
+53 
-59 GPDRLVLDLRNTRKE
+59 
-74 MSLPKRYRGKL
+74 
-85 VETIRTSTP
+85 
-94 PQGGTLRL
+94 
-102 VLELSQ
+102 
-108 RVNAKAVTE
+108 
-117 SRGSN
+117 
-122 KYQVVLTIK
+122 
-131 PQSGGSR
+131 
-138 SSATTNSRQELRST
+138 
-152 PGRTS
+152 
-157 ERIVIAIDPGHGGQD
+157 
-172 PGAIGKHGLREK
+172 
-184 QVTIAIAS
+184 
-192 KLRDLL
+192 
-198 NRDGNFK
+198 
-205 AVMTR
+205 
-210 ERDYFISVGGRSEI
+210 DYFISVGGRSEI

-363 GSSAH
+363 GSSSH
-368 QTKVANAI
+368 QTKVATAI
-376 YQGIRGY
+376 YHGIRSY

-411 RSTVSSKAPVVDIDQ
+411 RSSVSSSSKAPVVDIDQ
-426 PGPIVEKTPVKESS
+426 PGPIVEKAPVKVSSS
-440 ATAKARVHVVKR
+440 AAKAQVHVVKR

-457 RIAEQYATD
+457 RIAEQYDTD
-466 VATLKSL
+466 VATLKRL

-486 LKLPSATNAQTE
+486 LKLPSAASSSSAEVTE
-498 AVDSRPRPPVV
+498 SRPRPPVV
-509 SQPEPVV
+509 DQPEPVV
-516 DSRTTD
+516 DSRAAASATTV
-522 SRASEDA
+522 
-529 TRSHTVTR
+529 HTVTR

-551 LAELRRL
+551 LAELRSL
-558 NHLTRDQVN
+558 NNLKRDQVN
-567 VGQKLKVPAGN
+567 VGQKLKVPSGK
-578 GDAAVSAPSGGH
+578 AASAPVSSKS
-590 IASDSSKAVPRGKL
+590 APDSSKAPSRGKL

-648 PLDGAAPSDSAGG
+648 PLDGAAPKESDQDSG
-661 KASSNANAEPPRPSR
+661 KASSKSKESARPSH

-699 RKYNGLKSDQVNVGQ
+699 RKYNHLKSDQVNVGQ
-714 TLKIPQE
+714 SLKIPQE

>member
-1 MWIKPRWQLT
+1 MWIKPRWPLA

-102 VLELSQ
+102 VMELSQ

-117 SRGSN
+117 SRGGN

-131 PQSGGSR
+131 PQSGSSR

-152 PGRTS
+152 PGRSS

-172 PGAIGKHGLREK
+172 PGAIGKNGLREK
-184 QVTIAIAS
+184 QVTIAIAT

-363 GSSAH
+363 GSSSH
-368 QTKVANAI
+368 QTKVATAI
-376 YQGIRGY
+376 YHGIRSY

-402 SSVSQPEPV
+402 ISVSQPEPV
-411 RSTVSSKAPVVDIDQ
+411 RSSASSSKAPVVDIDQ
-426 PGPIVEKTPVKESS
+426 PGPIVEKAPVKTSSS
-440 ATAKARVHVVKR
+440 AAKAQVHVVKR

-457 RIAEQYATD
+457 RIAEQYDTD
-466 VATLKSL
+466 VVTLKRL

-486 LKLPSATNAQTE
+486 LKLPSAASSSSVEVTE
-498 AVDSRPRPPVV
+498 SRPRPPVV
-509 SQPEPVV
+509 DQPEPVV
-516 DSRTTD
+516 DSRAAASATTV
-522 SRASEDA
+522 
-529 TRSHTVTR
+529 HTVTR

-551 LAELRRL
+551 QAELRSL
-558 NHLTRDQVN
+558 NNLKRDQVN
-567 VGQKLKVPAGN
+567 VGQKLKVPSGK
-578 GDAAVSAPSGGH
+578 AASAPVSSKS
-590 IASDSSKAVPRGKL
+590 AADSSKAPSRGKL

-648 PLDGAAPSDSAGG
+648 PLDGAAPKESDQDHS
-661 KASSNANAEPPRPSR
+661 KASGKSKESARPSH

-699 RKYNGLKSDQVNVGQ
+699 RKYNHLKSDQVNVGQ
-714 TLKIPQE
+714 SLKIPQE

>member
-1 MWIKPRWQLT
+1 MWIKPRWPLA

-102 VLELSQ
+102 VMELSQ

-117 SRGSN
+117 SRGGN

-131 PQSGGSR
+131 PQSGSSR

-152 PGRTS
+152 PGRSS

-172 PGAIGKHGLREK
+172 PGAIGKNGLREK
-184 QVTIAIAS
+184 QVTIAIAT

-363 GSSAH
+363 GSSSH
-368 QTKVANAI
+368 QTKVATAI
-376 YQGIRGY
+376 YHGIRSY

-396 QPPARS
+396 QPPVRS

-411 RSTVSSKAPVVDIDQ
+411 RSSASSSVSSKAPVVDIDQ
-426 PGPIVEKTPVKESS
+426 PGPIVEKVPVKTSSS
-440 ATAKARVHVVKR
+440 AAKAQVHVVKR

-457 RIAEQYATD
+457 RIAEQYDTD
-466 VATLKSL
+466 VATLKRL
-473 NRMKSGELLVGQK
+473 NRMKSGELLVGQR
-486 LKLPSATNAQTE
+486 LKLPSAASSSSAEVTE
-498 AVDSRPRPPVV
+498 SRPRPPVV
-509 SQPEPVV
+509 DQPEPVV
-516 DSRTTD
+516 DSRAAASATTV
-522 SRASEDA
+522 
-529 TRSHTVTR
+529 HTVTR

-551 LAELRRL
+551 LAELRSL
-558 NHLTRDQVN
+558 NNLKRDQVN
-567 VGQKLKVPAGN
+567 VGQKLKVPSGKTA
-578 GDAAVSAPSGGH
+578 SAPVSSKS
-590 IASDSSKAVPRGKL
+590 AADSSKAPSRGKL

-648 PLDGAAPSDSAGG
+648 PLDGAAPKESDQDHSKAGSKSKESA
-661 KASSNANAEPPRPSR
+661 RPSH

-699 RKYNGLKSDQVNVGQ
+699 RKYNHLKSDQVNVGQ
-714 TLKIPQE
+714 SLKIPQE

>member
-1 MWIKPRWQLT
+1 MWIKPRWPLA

-102 VLELSQ
+102 VMELSQ

-117 SRGSN
+117 SRGGN

-131 PQSGGSR
+131 PQSGSSR

-152 PGRTS
+152 PGRSS

-172 PGAIGKHGLREK
+172 PGAIGKNGLREK
-184 QVTIAIAS
+184 QVTIAIAT

-363 GSSAH
+363 GSSSH
-368 QTKVANAI
+368 QTKVATAI
-376 YQGIRGY
+376 YHGIRSY

-411 RSTVSSKAPVVDIDQ
+411 RSSASSSASSKAPVVDIDQ
-426 PGPIVEKTPVKESS
+426 PGPIVEKAPVKTSTS
-440 ATAKARVHVVKR
+440 AAKAQVHVVKR

-457 RIAEQYATD
+457 RIAEQYDTD
-466 VATLKSL
+466 VATLKRL

-486 LKLPSATNAQTE
+486 LKLPSAASSGSAEVTE
-498 AVDSRPRPPVV
+498 SRPRPPVV
-509 SQPEPVV
+509 DQPEPVV
-516 DSRTTD
+516 DSRAAASATTV
-522 SRASEDA
+522 
-529 TRSHTVTR
+529 HTVTR

-551 LAELRRL
+551 LAELRSL
-558 NHLTRDQVN
+558 NNLKRDQVN
-567 VGQKLKVPAGN
+567 VGQKLKVPSGKAS
-578 GDAAVSAPSGGH
+578 SAPVSSKS
-590 IASDSSKAVPRGKL
+590 AADSSKAPSRGKL

-648 PLDGAAPSDSAGG
+648 PLDGAAPKESDQDSG
-661 KASSNANAEPPRPSR
+661 KASSKTKESARPSH

-699 RKYNGLKSDQVNVGQ
+699 RKYNHLKSDQVNVGQ
-714 TLKIPQE
+714 SLKIPQE

>member
-1 MWIKPRWQLT
+1 MWIKPRWPLA

-102 VLELSQ
+102 VMELSQ

-117 SRGSN
+117 SRGGN

-131 PQSGGSR
+131 PQSGSSR

-152 PGRTS
+152 PGRSS

-172 PGAIGKHGLREK
+172 PGAIGKNGLREK
-184 QVTIAIAS
+184 QVTIAIAT

-363 GSSAH
+363 GSSSH
-368 QTKVANAI
+368 QTKVATAI
-376 YQGIRGY
+376 YHGIRSY

-411 RSTVSSKAPVVDIDQ
+411 RSSASSSASSKAPVVDIDQ
-426 PGPIVEKTPVKESS
+426 PGPIVEKAPVKTSS
-440 ATAKARVHVVKR
+440 GAAKAQVHVVKR

-457 RIAEQYATD
+457 RIAEQYDTD
-466 VATLKSL
+466 VATLKRL

-486 LKLPSATNAQTE
+486 LKLPSAASSSSAEVTE
-498 AVDSRPRPPVV
+498 SRPRPPVV
-509 SQPEPVV
+509 DQPEPVV
-516 DSRTTD
+516 E
-522 SRASEDA
+522 SRAAASA
-529 TRSHTVTR
+529 TTVHTVTR

-551 LAELRRL
+551 LAELRSL
-558 NHLTRDQVN
+558 NNLKRDQVN
-567 VGQKLKVPAGN
+567 VGQKLKVPSGK
-578 GDAAVSAPSGGH
+578 AASAPVSSKS
-590 IASDSSKAVPRGKL
+590 APDSSKAPSRGKL

-648 PLDGAAPSDSAGG
+648 PLDGAAPKESDQDSG
-661 KASSNANAEPPRPSR
+661 KASSKTKESARPSH

-699 RKYNGLKSDQVNVGQ
+699 RKYNHLKSDQVNVGQ
-714 TLKIPQE
+714 SLKIPQE